1 MARIKLNFPN
11 KVQFTTELT
20 IRVNDLNY
28 GGHVGND
35 SILTLMHEARFQ
47 FLRSLGYKDEL
58 TLGGDIGIIVSD
70 VAIVYKS
77 ESFYGDHITIEVA
90 IDDFN
95 KYGFDMYYSIK
106 NKQTGKEVATGKTG
120 IICINY
126 SERKIAHVPK
136 DLLAAL
142 QV

>member
-1 MARIKLNFPN
+1 MARIKLNFPD
-11 KVQFTTELT
+11 KVLFTTELS

-35 SILTLMHEARFQ
+35 SILTLMHEARFR

-58 TLGGDIGIIVSD
+58 TLGNQIGIIVSD

-77 ESFYGDHITIEVA
+77 ESFFGDNLIIEVA
-90 IDDFN
+90 TDDFN

-106 NKQTGKEVATGKTG
+106 NKQTGKEVAIGKTG
-120 IICINY
+120 IVCMDY
-126 SERKIAHVPK
+126 KERKIATIPQALS
-136 DLLAAL
+136 DAL
-142 QV
+142 QA